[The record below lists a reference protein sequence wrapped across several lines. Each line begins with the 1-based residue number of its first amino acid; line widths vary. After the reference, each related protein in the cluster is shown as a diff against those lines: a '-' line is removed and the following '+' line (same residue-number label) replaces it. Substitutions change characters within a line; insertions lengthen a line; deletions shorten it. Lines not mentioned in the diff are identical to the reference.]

1 MSVNKVMLLGNLGTD
16 PEIKEFDNG
25 NSLAKFSLATYL
37 EGKIQTR
44 SWEDQDGN
52 KRYTTEIVSN
62 NFQMLAGK
70 VDSDKA
76 VSNADSPQKAAP
88 AKSKTAKKQAVQ
100 EDPDDDLPF

>member
-1 MSVNKVMLLGNLGTD
+1 MKYLKKGSQ
-16 PEIKEFDNG
+16 I
-25 NSLAKFSLATYL
+25 YL